1 MCTRSYFCACPRPAP
16 HSCPPSAPR
25 GLPQA
30 CSRLL
35 PLPLSAR
42 RPSSSGIFLPRA
54 LPSSGSPV
62 FTPTGRLLRDI
73 PGSEFPVVSPL
84 GHLGDV
90 FGSHG
95 PPRCCRDLRPPR
107 EEAQGAVPVSVTLTS
122 ASGFRW
128 CPPRFLPPVGHP
140 LPFTVHRSLVGR
152 RLEARRTLDT
162 ASCPRAPAAAD
173 GVIRGM
179 SSRFSP
185 INSLK

>member
-1 MCTRSYFCACPRPAP
+1 MFKLCQVWLIGLLLGVYTFLFLC
-16 HSCPPSAPR
+16 
-25 GLPQA
+25 LPQA
-30 CSRLL
+30 CPSFLSGLRPPGSAPGLQPSAPPPSVGSAAVLL
-35 PLPLSAR
+35 
-42 RPSSSGIFLPRA
+42 GD

-62 FTPTGRLLRDI
+62 FTPTGRLLRDV

-95 PPRCCRDLRPPR
+95 PLRCCRDLRPPR

-152 RLEARRTLDT
+152 PWRRGERWTWLRAHGPQPRPTELLE
-162 ASCPRAPAAAD
+162 
-173 GVIRGM
+173 G
-179 SSRFSP
+179 
-185 INSLK
+185 